1 MAASLH
7 MDPEMDLIP
16 RALLC
21 LGLAL
26 PSLAMATPCQE
37 FEPATARLEGKL
49 ERQTFPGPPNFESV
63 ENGDEARTGFYL
75 TLAEPACV
83 KGNDYEADMG
93 AEQDVRLVQLV
104 LDEAGYKKLE
114 PHLGQQVTLAG
125 HLFSAETAFHYAPL
139 LMQDVQWLED
149 QPTASANC
157 EALAAKAADAIGFHP
172 PWWGTVIG
180 EGRLHFH
187 SAPDKACVIPD
198 LFIVPGD
205 GVTIYSSEN
214 DWMQVMYINSKG
226 EDFSGWVHE
235 DRLDAGPSRAEDEEP
250 EEDVPAAAAAN
261 QPEDVATFAERY
273 ANCEHFLGE
282 EPYDAERAKELAEAV
297 EELCTGIDAQ
307 LDTLRKRY
315 KDNADVT
322 QALAGYEKVE

>member
-1 MAASLH
+1 
-7 MDPEMDLIP
+7 MDLIP

-21 LGLAL
+21 LGLCLPTLAL
-26 PSLAMATPCQE
+26 ATPCQE

-49 ERQTFPGPPNFESV
+49 ERQTHPGPPNFESI

-75 TLAEPACV
+75 VLAEPACV
-83 KGNDYEADMG
+83 KGNDYETDMG

-139 LMQDVQWLED
+139 LMQDVQRVED
-149 QPTASANC
+149 QPTASADC
-157 EALAAKAADAIGFHP
+157 EALAAKAADAPGFHP
-172 PWWGTVIG
+172 PWWGTVQG

-187 SAPDKACVIPD
+187 SAPDKACAIPG
-198 LFIVPGD
+198 LFIIPGD
-205 GVTIYSSEN
+205 GVTIYAAEN
-214 DWMQVMYINSKG
+214 GWMQVMYINSRG
-226 EDFSGWVHE
+226 EDFTGWVDE
-235 DRLDAGPSRAEDEEP
+235 NRLDAGPSRSEDDGQP
-250 EEDVPAAAAAN
+250 EEQGEPAATTADL
-261 QPEDVATFAERY
+261 PGDVASFAERY

-282 EPYDAERAKELAEAV
+282 EPYDAERAKELAQAV

-307 LDTLRKRY
+307 LDALRQRY
-315 KDNADVT
+315 RDDAAVT